1 VIRSSFPHPSV
12 TCLALLCALS
22 CLSGCAAVNGG
33 NPPSSQASSQP
44 SIAITPATA
53 QLRAGDTQRFVA
65 TGRITPVF
73 PGKSHSPRS
82 HTVAFGPTNRG
93 VIWSVNDLRG
103 GNASVGTI
111 DTTGLYTAP
120 ATLPNPNF
128 VKVTA
133 VSSANLSLSAMAPIT
148 LENPI
153 PAVTSVSPGTIPVG
167 SFKLT
172 VKGRGLVRGAQVLF
186 AGAPLPTTFNSSTQ
200 LTATGVA
207 TQAQLGSIQISVQNP
222 DPGSATSTASFSVQ
236 VNKPAVQISV
246 NPPNATLRAMDTQ
259 QFTATIQGT
268 SNSVTR
274 WSVNGVVGG
283 NATVGSISAAGV
295 YTAPATP
302 PSPNLVKVTTTSA
315 ADPSV
320 SATVPVT
327 LNNPIPVV
335 SSISPKTVSVGN
347 FTLTINGQQFVKGVQ
362 VLFAGRALQTS
373 FNSASRLTAI
383 GTATEAHIGSV
394 QVLLTNPAPGS
405 ANSSAPVNLQV
416 TAPADPA
423 APDLSQVPSQDPAGI
438 FDGKG
443 NFDTDAY
450 ISLAKQYGTSA
461 MIPERFGKPWT
472 AYHTGVAAPTWR
484 QAASIKYISPVNKY
498 DGSYY
503 SLGTPCAPL
512 DSQFNSNY
520 AQAAYVT
527 DPAVPGSAP
536 GVDGILTLRK
546 DHCAWAG
553 QPQLY
558 WAMGGGYDGH
568 PTITLRLD
576 LIQRLD
582 PYGMPEKPVE
592 VVRAYGAS
600 EWAGCSY
607 MVFQSGQIACGEA
620 ANSGEDFYYFRPLPA
635 NFSPTAA
642 SVTNNGEFLL
652 VTGWNTDT
660 YKGEVAVLAMG
671 SSKPPGTFWGY
682 EWTETY
688 PGFRNY
694 SLPVFNKLLGIMELP
709 GMIAPTAIEAVGN
722 WVFHPGLLMPG
733 NKVPGYFPLSDESNW
748 QCFATG
754 SCANLYDTRGFA
766 LVASRYERKVLLLDL
781 SPLFQM
787 VRDGMFTSWTQFRVN
802 VANTGTGPGQWPPT
816 FAEEPSETP
825 TITKS
830 IEYKSQVTAIS
841 ASLYPDNR
849 ALIATEDGQ
858 LHVWNTDGLQTG
870 TGTGAKA
877 EEMYSL
883 GVGRNIT
890 RIAHMKHWLYNDT
903 VNGTVRYQYVALSR
917 GDKTVKWIDLSNGT
931 PKVIRTLVDSRLVD
945 PISVEDNDNHQTQS
959 DLINIADY
967 GGKDIKGYRYGP
979 VIFYGVAN
987 PPPVFG
993 MGTNGTD
1000 PFEYEGAYATPTGP
1014 FSISGENVP

>member
-1 VIRSSFPHPSV
+1 MR
-12 TCLALLCALS
+12 
-22 CLSGCAAVNGG
+22 
-33 NPPSSQASSQP
+33 
-44 SIAITPATA
+44 
-53 QLRAGDTQRFVA
+53 
-65 TGRITPVF
+65 RI
-73 PGKSHSPRS
+73 
-82 HTVAFGPTNRG
+82 
-93 VIWSVNDLRG
+93 
-103 GNASVGTI
+103 
-111 DTTGLYTAP
+111 
-120 ATLPNPNF
+120 
-128 VKVTA
+128 
-133 VSSANLSLSAMAPIT
+133 
-148 LENPI
+148 
-153 PAVTSVSPGTIPVG
+153 
-167 SFKLT
+167 
-172 VKGRGLVRGAQVLF
+172 
-186 AGAPLPTTFNSSTQ
+186 
-200 LTATGVA
+200 
-207 TQAQLGSIQISVQNP
+207 
-222 DPGSATSTASFSVQ
+222 
-236 VNKPAVQISV
+236 
-246 NPPNATLRAMDTQ
+246 
-259 QFTATIQGT
+259 
-268 SNSVTR
+268 
-274 WSVNGVVGG
+274 
-283 NATVGSISAAGV
+283 
-295 YTAPATP
+295 
-302 PSPNLVKVTTTSA
+302 
-315 ADPSV
+315 PSV

-347 FTLTINGQQFVKGVQ
+347 FTLTINGQKFVKGVQ
-362 VLFAGRALQTS
+362 VLFAGRALQTT

-472 AYHTGVAAPTWR
+472 AYHTGVAAPTSR

-568 PTITLRLD
+568 PTITLRPD

-660 YKGEVAVLAMG
+660 YKGELAVLAMG
-671 SSKPPGTFWGY
+671 SSKPPGKFWGY

-787 VRDGMFTSWTQFRVN
+787 VRDGMFTSWTQFRVECSQYWYWARPMA
-802 VANTGTGPGQWPPT
+802 ANICGTAQR
-816 FAEEPSETP
+816 
-825 TITKS
+825 
-830 IEYKSQVTAIS
+830 
-841 ASLYPDNR
+841 D
-849 ALIATEDGQ
+849 
-858 LHVWNTDGLQTG
+858 
-870 TGTGAKA
+870 
-877 EEMYSL
+877 
-883 GVGRNIT
+883 
-890 RIAHMKHWLYNDT
+890 
-903 VNGTVRYQYVALSR
+903 
-917 GDKTVKWIDLSNGT
+917 SNHYE
-931 PKVIRTLVDSRLVD
+931 VD
-945 PISVEDNDNHQTQS
+945 
-959 DLINIADY
+959 
-967 GGKDIKGYRYGP
+967 
-979 VIFYGVAN
+979 
-987 PPPVFG
+987 
-993 MGTNGTD
+993 
-1000 PFEYEGAYATPTGP
+1000 
-1014 FSISGENVP
+1014 